1 MIEYRGIHKA
11 FDVPV
16 LAGIDLT
23 VAAHETVAIVGTSGC
38 GKSVLLKTTIGLVVP
53 DRGDV
58 LIGGQSVFRSSGPP
72 LRSILRRVGYLFQHG
87 ALFDSMTVFEN
98 VSYGL
103 HREAA
108 EELGEAGVLARVAS
122 ALREV
127 NLDPRTVLNK
137 LPSALS
143 GGMRKRVGLARAIV
157 GQPEILLFDEPVS
170 GLDPV
175 NRAAILRL
183 LRALALRLRATSVI
197 VTTDVKAALELCDRV
212 ALLHRGRLRFVGP
225 PDEFVHCAD
234 PLVRAFA
241 DRHFAESAAATVLG
255 DADASLAG
263 AGAGS
268 RSSCPPRA

>member
-11 FDVPV
+11 FDQPV

-23 VAAHETVAIVGTSGC
+23 VAARETVAVVGPSGC

-58 LIGGQSVFRSSGPP
+58 LIDGQSVFRSSGPS
-72 LRSILRRVGYLFQHG
+72 LRAVLRRVGYLFQQG

-98 VSYGL
+98 VLYGL
-103 HREAA
+103 PPEATR
-108 EELGEAGVLARVAS
+108 ELGEAGVVARVAA

-127 NLDPRTVLNK
+127 NLDPRVVFNK
-137 LPSALS
+137 LPADLS
-143 GGMRKRVGLARAIV
+143 GGMRKRVGLARAVV

-175 NRAAILRL
+175 NRAAVLRL
-183 LRALALRLRATSVI
+183 LRALAQRLRATSVI

-225 PDEFVHCAD
+225 PGEFLQCPD

-241 DRHFAESAAATVLG
+241 DRHYAEAAAAAVLA

-263 AGAGS
+263 AGAGA
-268 RSSCPPRA
+268 RSSRPRGA